1 MFCFP
6 LLTLLL
12 SFIINGSFIG
22 RYIGHRGS
30 KVIIISISLCFIT
43 LILCFIT
50 LILCFITL
58 ILCFITLIL
67 CFITLISSM
76 IIWYEVIYGGCE
88 AYINLFGTWISV
100 GSMNINW
107 DIYYDILSV
116 HMLLTLSVLSVVSF
130 AVHCYSMV
138 YMRNDPYLNLFISY
152 LSLFTFFMVVL
163 VSANNMADFPYS
175 FRVGPPSR
183 VGNP

>member
-88 AYINLFGTWISV
+88 ESHVVKRGIYKSIWHLDKCRINEYKLG
-100 GSMNINW
+100 
-107 DIYYDILSV
+107 Y
-116 HMLLTLSVLSVVSF
+116 LL
-130 AVHCYSMV
+130 
-138 YMRNDPYLNLFISY
+138 
-152 LSLFTFFMVVL
+152 
-163 VSANNMADFPYS
+163 
-175 FRVGPPSR
+175 
-183 VGNP
+183 